1 MPDATCVPL
10 ASAAAPNLLQEE
22 LEELFGAIDRAK
34 GQATGFIDKV
44 RVGVGWGGVGW
55 VGAAW
60 AYDCT
65 TGWLWKEKLAGEL
78 SVGKHGSIAI
88 DC

>member
-44 RVGVGWGGVGW
+44 RVGVGWGGVGGSSMGIRLHNW
-55 VGAAW
+55 LVVEREVGW
-60 AYDCT
+60 
-65 TGWLWKEKLAGEL
+65 
-78 SVGKHGSIAI
+78 
-88 DC
+88 